1 VAPKGGREKRR
12 LNRVELSGRLLELS
26 ALRYTPAG
34 VPALEFR
41 LRHESEQSEAGSL
54 RKVEAE
60 IGGIA
65 FDTQARLLAGTQLN
79 TGLKL
84 HGFLAAKSKR
94 SRKLVLHVTNI
105 EFIEGQEKETENAS
119 AAQR

>member
-1 VAPKGGREKRR
+1 M
-12 LNRVELSGRLLELS
+12 LELG

-34 VPALEFR
+34 IAAVEFK
-41 LRHESEQSEAGSL
+41 LRHESELDEAGRP

-65 FDTQARLLAGTQLN
+65 FESQAKLLANMKLN

-84 HGFLAAKSKR
+84 QGFLAAKSKR
-94 SRKLVLHVTNI
+94 SKKLVLHVTNI
-105 EFIEGQEKETENAS
+105 EFIEGDKDAP

>member
-1 VAPKGGREKRR
+1 M
-12 LNRVELSGRLLELS
+12 
-26 ALRYTPAG
+26 
-34 VPALEFR
+34 EFK
-41 LRHESEQSEAGSL
+41 LRHESEQPEAGRP

-65 FDTQARLLAGTQLN
+65 FEAQARLLAGAQLN

-84 HGFLAAKSKR
+84 QGFLGARSKR
-94 SRKLVLHVTNI
+94 SKKLVLHVTNI
-105 EFIEGQEKETENAS
+105 EFIEVEGKETQDAP

>member
-1 VAPKGGREKRR
+1 
-12 LNRVELSGRLLELS
+12 VE
-26 ALRYTPAG
+26 
-34 VPALEFR
+34 FK
-41 LRHESEQSEAGSL
+41 LRHESEQSEAGTL

-65 FDTQARLLAGTQLN
+65 FDAQARLLAGTQLN
-79 TGLKL
+79 TQLKL
-84 HGFLAAKSKR
+84 QGFLAAKSRR

>member
-1 VAPKGGREKRR
+1 M
-12 LNRVELSGRLLELS
+12 
-26 ALRYTPAG
+26 
-34 VPALEFR
+34 EFK
-41 LRHESEQSEAGSL
+41 LQHESEQSEAGNL

-84 HGFLAAKSKR
+84 QGFLAAKSRR

-119 AAQR
+119 TAQR

>member
-41 LRHESEQSEAGSL
+41 LRHESEQSEAGNL

-79 TGLKL
+79 TALLL

>member
-1 VAPKGGREKRR
+1 
-12 LNRVELSGRLLELS
+12 VE
-26 ALRYTPAG
+26 
-34 VPALEFR
+34 FK
-41 LRHESEQSEAGSL
+41 LRHESQQAEAGNL

-65 FDTQARLLAGTQLN
+65 FDAQARLLSQANLN

-94 SRKLVLHVTNI
+94 SKKLVLHVTNI
-105 EFIEGQEKETENAS
+105 EFIEAQEKETDDAS
-119 AAQR
+119 TAQR